1 MKEFVE
7 VGGLRIAYERAGRGP
22 ALVLLHG
29 FVADGGT
36 TWSRQLDELS
46 DEFTVVAWDAPG
58 AGRSAAPPPSF
69 RLGEYADCL
78 AGFVRALK
86 LDRPYVVG
94 LSFGGSLALELCRR
108 HPAVPR
114 ALVLAA
120 AYAGWAGS
128 LDPVEVADRVRLG
141 RRVAD
146 LPPDE
151 FADAL
156 LPSMFS
162 PDAFSPDGVPDAVA
176 RFRAGVAAFDRAG
189 FLAMMWSSAEADLR
203 GALAG
208 IGVPTLLL
216 YGDRDVR
223 APLPVGRALH
233 AAIPGARL
241 EVLDGVGHVSPVEA
255 PERFNRAV
263 RDFLRAAPPR

>member
-29 FVADGGT
+29 FVADGGS

-58 AGRSAAPPPSF
+58 AGGSAAPPPSF

-78 AGFVRALK
+78 AGFIRALS

-94 LSFGGSLALELCRR
+94 LSFGGALALELWRR
-108 HPAVPR
+108 HPGVPR

-128 LDPVEVADRVRLG
+128 LDPEEVAERVRLG
-141 RRVAD
+141 LRVAD
-146 LPPDE
+146 LPPDA
-151 FADAL
+151 FAAAL
-156 LPSMFS
+156 SPSMFS
-162 PDAFSPDGVPDAVA
+162 PSAPPDAVA
-176 RFRAGVAAFDRAG
+176 RFARSVAAFDRAG

-203 GALAG
+203 DALAG
-208 IGVPTLLL
+208 VGVPTLLL

-223 APLPVGRALH
+223 APLPVGLALH

-241 EVLDGVGHVSPVEA
+241 VVLDGVGHVSPVEA
-255 PERFNRAV
+255 PERFNREV
-263 RDFLRAAPPR
+263 RAFLRGV

>member
-22 ALVLLHG
+22 AVVLLHG
-29 FVADGGT
+29 FVADGGS
-36 TWSRQLDELS
+36 TWSRQLEELS

-78 AGFVRALK
+78 AGFVGALG
-86 LDRPYVVG
+86 LDRPHVVG
-94 LSFGGSLALELCRR
+94 LSFGGALALELTRR

-114 ALVLAA
+114 SLVLAA

-128 LDPVEVADRVRLG
+128 LAPDEVAERIRLG
-141 RRVAD
+141 LRVAD
-146 LPPDE
+146 LPPEE

-162 PDAFSPDGVPDAVA
+162 PGAPPDAVA
-176 RFRAGVAAFDRAG
+176 RFRPSVAAFDRAG

-203 GALAG
+203 DALPG
-208 IGVPTLLL
+208 VDVPTLLL
-216 YGDRDVR
+216 CGDRDVR
-223 APLPVGRALH
+223 APLSVGRALH
-233 AAIPGARL
+233 AAIPGAAL
-241 EVLDGVGHVSPVEA
+241 VVLDGVGHVSPVEA
-255 PERFNRAV
+255 PERFNREV
-263 RDFLRAAPPR
+263 RSFLRGV